1 MVTAFY
7 GLFQHNLDKDDLVQ
21 TFNGTDESL
30 SYTDTLSE
38 FSLASLGPELR
49 DLVKQAHIETTDQHG
64 KLFLGLSKRLRRGA
78 WEFFARHPRN
88 YLYSRAALL
97 TLVALYL
104 PDPYTEPL
112 WETTL
117 FNCKELVTST
127 LIPVLCSWPRSEA
140 WAQHLI
146 SETTVCIL
154 AFNLALLGFP
164 LGRVPWD
171 CLVKDLPHSDA
182 EEFIEMQEVLSLTLH
197 DNKSSSMI
205 TQRLENR
212 KPHDSPLYESLFW
225 VTIARIRWTSIPELQ
240 EYCNARHPWGSINAE
255 SPNSE
260 VEEIAY
266 ALICPDSIKVD
277 RVSSYLSFSVLGAL
291 GASLSQ
297 YSHLKA
303 SVDLLE
309 LSLKTYEKT
318 YVNLSIIYGI
328 LLAELLKNYIKLGR
342 SEEAR
347 TMGYEYLKRPH
358 TRSKRRP
365 AQSDRVYVMISTSDA
380 CIALKDYGQ
389 ARELLSDVLSRSDLD
404 AYAEICS
411 ALRLNKVWRRT
422 NGEARVPA
430 FAENLSRVL
439 WLTWKESTPVKEE
452 YLTELQATAYHTKQ
466 AQEPLS
472 PSLLATINSSLQL
485 FQPDDGVFH
494 ESLTTLRHLVQV
506 DHRPDAAAHEAS
518 DLPFRP
524 LILDDRSLNT
534 IDTQI
539 LAPSDNRSHARSNSP
554 SPSVVNTRSTSNSPD
569 PSSAK
574 RDRITRQLSERSDSS
589 VNWRERNLLS
599 LGT

>member
-7 GLFQHNLDKDDLVQ
+7 ELFQHNLDKDDLVQ
-21 TFNGTDESL
+21 TFNGTDVSL

-78 WEFFARHPRN
+78 WEFFARHPKN

-127 LIPVLCSWPRSEA
+127 LIPVLCSWPKSEA
-140 WAQHLI
+140 WTQHLI

-164 LGRVPWD
+164 LRRVPWD
-171 CLVKDLPHSDA
+171 YLSKDLPHSDA
-182 EEFIEMQEVLSLTLH
+182 KTFIEMQEVLSLTLH
-197 DNKSSSMI
+197 DSKSSSI
-205 TQRLENR
+205 IIQRLENR
-212 KPHDSPLYESLFW
+212 KPHNNPLYESLFW
-225 VTIARIRWTSIPELQ
+225 VTIARIRWKSIPELQ
-240 EYCNARHPWGSINAE
+240 EYCNARHPWGSINADF
-255 SPNSE
+255 PRSE

-277 RVSSYLSFSVLGAL
+277 QVSSCLSFSVLGAL

-297 YSHLKA
+297 YGHLKA

-318 YVNLSIIYGI
+318 YVNLSMTYGV
-328 LLAELLKNYIKLGR
+328 LLAELLKNYNKLGR

-347 TMGYEYLKRPH
+347 MVGYEYLKRPH
-358 TRSKRRP
+358 TRSKRRS

-380 CIALKDYGQ
+380 CIALKEYGQ

-422 NGEARVPA
+422 NGEAREPA

-439 WLTWKESTPVKEE
+439 WLIGKENTPVKEE
-452 YLTELQATAYHTKQ
+452 FLTELQATAYHTKQ

-472 PSLLATINSSLQL
+472 PSLCATVNSSLQL
-485 FQPDDGVFH
+485 YEQDAGVFH
-494 ESLTTLRHLVQV
+494 ESLTTLRHLIQV
-506 DHRPDAAAHEAS
+506 DRRPDTAAHEAS
-518 DLPFRP
+518 DLSFRSP
-524 LILDDRSLNT
+524 ILDDRSV
-534 IDTQI
+534 DTVE
-539 LAPSDNRSHARSNSP
+539 PDARSNSP
-554 SPSVVNTRSTSNSPD
+554 SSSLVNIGSTPKSPD
-569 PSSAK
+569 TSSVK
-574 RDRITRQLSERSDSS
+574 RYRGQPTERSDSS
-589 VNWRERNLLS
+589 VNWRERNLLC